1 MNLTLVK
8 FFKARNNGRIMNTA
22 LAGDSCFPLLSQTSY
37 EILEF
42 LFLGKKLWGWGNNP
56 QMFVSIT
63 QN

>member
-42 LFLGKKLWGWGNNP
+42 LFLGKKLWGWG
-56 QMFVSIT
+56 Q
-63 QN
+63 